1 VKRIYSVESSGDVM
15 LIREVEKLTGISS
28 FTIRYYEKIG
38 LLADI
43 QRKASGT
50 RDFSTANVNDLLFIA
65 TLKNTGMS
73 LEDII
78 VFMQDGCILEKV
90 NTGKIPFDTVSERV
104 ALLVKQQAVL
114 NGRKAELDTL
124 TDALNQK
131 LAYYNNLLQSEKRG
145 PG

>member
-1 VKRIYSVESSGDVM
+1 M

-90 NTGKIPFDTVSERV
+90 NTGKIPYDTVSERV
-104 ALLVKQQAVL
+104 ALLVKQQALL
-114 NGRKAELDTL
+114 NDRKAELDTL

-131 LAYYNNLLQSEKRG
+131 LTYYNNLLQSEKRG

>member
-1 VKRIYSVESSGDVM
+1 M

-38 LLADI
+38 LLSDI
-43 QRKASGT
+43 QRKTSGT
-50 RDFSTANVNDLLFIA
+50 RDFSTANVNELLFIA

-78 VFMQDGCILEKV
+78 SFMQDGCILEKV
-90 NTGKIPFDTVSERV
+90 NIGKVPFDIVSERV
-104 ALLVKQQAVL
+104 ALLIKQQAVL
-114 NGRKAELDTL
+114 NDRKTELDTL

>member
-1 VKRIYSVESSGDVM
+1 M

>member
-1 VKRIYSVESSGDVM
+1 M

-38 LLADI
+38 LLSDI
-43 QRKASGT
+43 QRKTSGT
-50 RDFSTANVNDLLFIA
+50 RDFSTANVNELLFIA

-78 VFMQDGCILEKV
+78 SFMQDGCILEKV

-104 ALLVKQQAVL
+104 ALLIKQQAVL
-114 NGRKAELDTL
+114 NGRKRELDNL

-145 PG
+145 PW

>member
-1 VKRIYSVESSGDVM
+1 M
-15 LIREVEKLTGISS
+15 QIREVEKLTGITS

-38 LLADI
+38 LLSDI
-43 QRKASGT
+43 QRKTSGT
-50 RDFSTANVNDLLFIA
+50 RDFSTANVNELLFIT

-90 NTGKIPFDTVSERV
+90 NTGIIPYDTVAERV
-104 ALLVKQQAVL
+104 VLLIKQQEIL
-114 NGRKAELDTL
+114 NERKAELDTL

-131 LAYYNNLLQSEKRG
+131 LTYYNNLLQFGKKDSS
-145 PG
+145 